1 MKREVLFRGWSPID
15 GKWIYGSGVHS
26 TPFRTY
32 LLTDAGRLLEVEPET
47 VGEWTG
53 LVDKAFRK
61 IYEGD
66 VIEVVTEFSENGN
79 PDYVGVVQFYKERA
93 CFVAWD
99 EDGNGLKWAHF
110 EGLGRILGNIFDDED
125 LKKKYWD
132 IYQK

>member
-1 MKREVLFRGWSPID
+1 MKREVIFRGWSPIQ

-53 LVDKAFRK
+53 LHSNTGRK
-61 IYEGD
+61 IFEGD
-66 VIEVVTEFSENGN
+66 VVKIIKRIFLVRFCEKEASFMLWDGKHWCFS
-79 PDYVGVVQFYKERA
+79 GVPA
-93 CFVAWD
+93 
-99 EDGNGLKWAHF
+99 EDL
-110 EGLGRILGNIFDDED
+110 EIVGNIFDDED
-125 LKKKYWD
+125 LKKKYWE

>member
-1 MKREVLFRGWSPID
+1 MKREVIFRGWDPIE

-53 LVDKAFRK
+53 LHSNTGRK
-61 IYEGD
+61 IFEGD
-66 VIEVVTEFSENGN
+66 VVSVKPHKGTLWI
-79 PDYVGVVQFYKERA
+79 GVVKFHVHTASFDIHHGDYESDWFPLQDD
-93 CFVAWD
+93 FVMAI
-99 EDGNGLKWAHF
+99 H
-110 EGLGRILGNIFDDED
+110 GNIFEDED
-125 LKKKYWD
+125 LKNKYWE

>member
-1 MKREVLFRGWSPID
+1 MQREVLFRGWDPIE

-53 LVDKAFRK
+53 LHSNTGRK
-61 IYEGD
+61 IFEGD
-66 VIEVVTEFSENGN
+66 VVALFVGRISFPRVVKFDEKSSAFCAW
-79 PDYVGVVQFYKERA
+79 VGK
-93 CFVAWD
+93 
-99 EDGNGLKWAHF
+99 KWIPLNIYDKF
-110 EGLGRILGNIFDDED
+110 EILGNIFEDED
-125 LKKKYWD
+125 LKKKYWE

>member
-1 MKREVLFRGWSPID
+1 MNREVIFRGWSPIQ

-53 LVDKAFRK
+53 LHSNTGRK
-61 IYEGD
+61 IFEGD
-66 VIEVVTEFSENGN
+66 VVSLFLGRMSF
-79 PDYVGVVQFYKERA
+79 PGVVKFDEKSSA
-93 CFVAWD
+93 FCAWVGKKWIPLNIYD
-99 EDGNGLKWAHF
+99 EF
-110 EGLGRILGNIFDDED
+110 EILGNIFDDED
-125 LKKKYWD
+125 LKKKYWE

>member
-1 MKREVLFRGWSPID
+1 MKREVIFRGWSPIQ

-53 LVDKAFRK
+53 LHSNIGRK
-61 IYEGD
+61 IFEGD
-66 VIEVVTEFSENGN
+66 VVALFLVRMSF
-79 PDYVGVVQFYKERA
+79 PGVVKFDEKSSA
-93 CFVAWD
+93 FCAWVGKKWIPLNIYD
-99 EDGNGLKWAHF
+99 EF
-110 EGLGRILGNIFDDED
+110 EILGNIFDDED
-125 LKKKYWD
+125 LKKKYWE

>member
-1 MKREVLFRGWSPID
+1 MKREIIFRGWSPID

-53 LVDKAFRK
+53 LHSNIGRK
-61 IYEGD
+61 IFEGD
-66 VIEVVTEFSENGN
+66 VVSLFLVRMSF
-79 PDYVGVVQFYKERA
+79 PGVVKFDEKSSA
-93 CFVAWD
+93 FCAWVGKKWIPLNIYD
-99 EDGNGLKWAHF
+99 EF
-110 EGLGRILGNIFDDED
+110 EILGNIFDDED
-125 LKKKYWD
+125 LKKKYWE

>member
-1 MKREVLFRGWSPID
+1 MKREVIFRGWSPID

-53 LVDKAFRK
+53 LHSNTGRK
-61 IYEGD
+61 IFEGD
-66 VIEVVTEFSENGN
+66 VVSLFLVRISF
-79 PDYVGVVQFYKERA
+79 PGVVKFDEKSSA
-93 CFVAWD
+93 FCAWVGKKWIPLNIYD
-99 EDGNGLKWAHF
+99 EF
-110 EGLGRILGNIFDDED
+110 EILGNIFDDED
-125 LKKKYWD
+125 LKKKYWE

>member
-1 MKREVLFRGWSPID
+1 MKREIIFRGWSPIK
-15 GKWIYGSGVHS
+15 GRWIYGTGVHQG
-26 TPFRTY
+26 PARTY
-32 LLTDAGRLLEVEPET
+32 IVNGSGLLDEVEPET

>member
-1 MKREVLFRGWSPID
+1 MKREVIFRGWSPIQ

-53 LVDKAFRK
+53 LHSNTGRK
-61 IYEGD
+61 IFDGD
-66 VIEVVTEFSENGN
+66 VVSLFLGRMSF
-79 PDYVGVVQFYKERA
+79 PGVVKFDEKSSA
-93 CFVAWD
+93 FCAWV
-99 EDGNGLKWAHF
+99 GKKWIPLNIYDKF
-110 EGLGRILGNIFDDED
+110 EILGNIFEDED
-125 LKKKYWD
+125 MKKKYWE

>member
-53 LVDKAFRK
+53 LHSNIGRK
-61 IYEGD
+61 IFEGD
-66 VIEVVTEFSENGN
+66 VVSLFLVRMSF
-79 PDYVGVVQFYKERA
+79 PGVVKFDEKSSA
-93 CFVAWD
+93 FCAWV
-99 EDGNGLKWAHF
+99 GKKWIPLNIYDAF
-110 EGLGRILGNIFDDED
+110 EILGNIFDDED
-125 LKKKYWD
+125 LKKKYSE

>member
-1 MKREVLFRGWSPID
+1 MKREVIFRGWSPID

-53 LVDKAFRK
+53 LHSNTGRK
-61 IYEGD
+61 IFEGD
-66 VIEVVTEFSENGN
+66 VVSLFLVRMSF
-79 PDYVGVVQFYKERA
+79 PGVVKFDEKSSA
-93 CFVAWD
+93 FCAWVGKKWIPLNIYD
-99 EDGNGLKWAHF
+99 EF
-110 EGLGRILGNIFDDED
+110 EILGNIFDDED
-125 LKKKYWD
+125 LKKKYWE

>member
-1 MKREVLFRGWSPID
+1 MKREVIFRGWSPID

-53 LVDKAFRK
+53 LYSNIGRK
-61 IYEGD
+61 IFEGD
-66 VIEVVTEFSENGN
+66 VVALFLVRMSF
-79 PDYVGVVQFYKERA
+79 PGVVKFDEKSSA
-93 CFVAWD
+93 FCAWF
-99 EDGNGLKWAHF
+99 GKKWIPLNIYDKF
-110 EGLGRILGNIFDDED
+110 EILGNIFEDED
-125 LKKKYWD
+125 MKKKYWE